1 MVLNYL
7 KFSVYRICEEA
18 SRLIALL
25 SVFKNLQSDRFN
37 ISILFLYSVSF
48 LFSEEKSYQWVVLLN
63 KTQLSNQQPMGP
75 STDDE

>member
-1 MVLNYL
+1 MVLKYL

-25 SVFKNLQSDRFN
+25 SVFNNLQGDRFN
-37 ISILFLYSVSF
+37 ISILFLYSEGF
-48 LFSEEKSYQWVVLLN
+48 MFSEEKSYQWVVLLN

>member
-25 SVFKNLQSDRFN
+25 SVFNNLQGDRFN
-37 ISILFLYSVSF
+37 ISILFYILKVFY
-48 LFSEEKSYQWVVLLN
+48 SEEKSYQWVVLLN
-63 KTQLSNQQPMGP
+63 KTKLSNQQSMGLV
-75 STDDE
+75 TDDK